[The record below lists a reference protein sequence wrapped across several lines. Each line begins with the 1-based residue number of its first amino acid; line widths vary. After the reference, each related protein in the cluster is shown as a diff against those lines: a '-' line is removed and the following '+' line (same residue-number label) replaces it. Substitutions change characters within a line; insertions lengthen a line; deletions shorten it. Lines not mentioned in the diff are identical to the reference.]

1 MINASTLFQN
11 TIKERTNFIESA
23 TITFRDNRKVDLGP
37 KDFSISNNNVNDG
50 ANVNGFPLGVA
61 ISRSIKIEIANF
73 EDQYSDYDFNGAKI
87 KLSCSLKLD
96 NNSTETINY
105 GLFTVITPETYGD
118 TIIVTAVDDMY
129 KCDKAYETNLAF
141 PNRLDIILQD
151 IASRRGFLIKKENFT
166 NCDFMVMSKPKN
178 VTDRQVIGYI
188 AMIAG
193 GNARFDRYGYL
204 EILTYDREALS
215 KVETIIDGGT
225 YLFTDSSEIDGG
237 DFTYN
242 TGANIDGGS
251 FEFGQDNY
259 HVLSSWKN
267 LKVDVDDVVITGI
280 QTKTSSNKED
290 EKNIKLYGKNGY
302 VLSINNPLIAEKEDE
317 AIKLIGDLIIG
328 IKFRPFSGDY
338 IAYPLAEF
346 MDLCVVNDR
355 KGNSYLS
362 IITDV
367 NFSFGGFTR
376 LKNTAV
382 SAIRN
387 SSSYFSNATQAIV
400 EASKMVEKEK
410 NEREVA
416 QDLLFQKLSNAN
428 GMYYTEYEAGDG
440 SIIRFFHDKPN
451 LDDSQIVWKFTID
464 AFGISTDG
472 GKTYPYGMD
481 ISGTA
486 ILEKLYAS
494 KISADY
500 INGGILR
507 IGGLN
512 NINGQIYIIDKDGE
526 QCGVINNIG
535 ISIYSKVNKKRVLI
549 SPIVGFLEQDAESGE
564 FFGEIYQNT
573 NHVERANN
581 ILSSTKIY
589 ASHNDR
595 VVINFLR
602 EESGGSVSDG
612 TFWAKKYYEYYYTHD
627 EPLFVWNET
636 APSQI
641 DSEIS
646 VVEIQ
651 LPEVYKGK
659 LFNYE
664 IESKVNEE
672 RYNDLINN
680 KKIYLKTWYDGSYN
694 EKATGKKWEGYEEY
708 PLFSDGTLSSVYLT
722 EVLGYIGQPSEANVP
737 STEPILRELQV
748 KSLPKNCSV
757 NVIEVDYDNAIIKY
771 TCHVSAG
778 CSIKDYIENSSHDY
792 SEVYVDIPEI
802 YDVTFTVIC

>member
-11 TIKERTNFIESA
+11 TIKERTNFIQAA
-23 TITFRDNRKVDLGP
+23 TITFRDDRVVNLGP
-37 KDFSISNNNVNDG
+37 KDFAISNNNVNDG
-50 ANVNGFPLGVA
+50 ANANGLPLGVA
-61 ISRSIKIEIANF
+61 ISRSIKLEIANF
-73 EDQYSDYDFNGAKI
+73 EDQYSDYDFNEAKI
-87 KLSCSLKLD
+87 NLSCSLELE
-96 NNSTETINY
+96 NNKIETIEY

-129 KCDKAYETNLAF
+129 KCDKPYETNLAF

-225 YLFTDSSEIDGG
+225 YLFTDGSEIDGG

-251 FEFGQDNY
+251 FEFASDNY
-259 HVLSSWKN
+259 HVLSLWKN

-280 QTKTSSNKED
+280 QTNASVNKDNEEKT
-290 EKNIKLYGKNGY
+290 KLYGENGY
-302 VLSINNPLIAEKEDE
+302 VLNINNPLIIKKEEE

-328 IKFRPFSGDY
+328 MKFRSFSGDY
-338 IAYPLAEF
+338 ISYPLAEF
-346 MDLCVVNDR
+346 MDLCIVNDR
-355 KGNSYLS
+355 KGNSYQS

-367 NFSFGGFTR
+367 NFSFGGLTR

-410 NEREVA
+410 SEREVA
-416 QDLLFQKLSNAN
+416 QDLLFQQLSNAN
-428 GMYYTEYEAGDG
+428 GMYYSEYEASDG
-440 SIIRFFHDKPN
+440 SIIRFLHDKPN
-451 LDDSQIVWKFTID
+451 LDDSKIVWKFTID

-472 GKTYPYGMD
+472 GNTYPYGMD

-564 FFGEIYQNT
+564 FLGEIYQNT

-589 ASHNDR
+589 ANHNDKL
-595 VVINFLR
+595 VINFLR
-602 EESGGSVSDG
+602 EESGGSIFDG
-612 TFWAKKYYEYYYTHD
+612 TYWAKKYYEYYYVHD

-636 APSQI
+636 APGQQG
-641 DSEIS
+641 SEIS

-680 KKIYLKTWYDGSYN
+680 KKIYLKTRYDGTYN
-694 EKATGKKWEGYEEY
+694 ERATGKKWEGYEEY

-757 NVIEVDYDNAIIKY
+757 KVTEVDYDNAIIKY

-778 CSIKDYIENSSHDY
+778 CSIKDYIEHSSHDY

>member
-11 TIKERTNFIESA
+11 TIKERTNFIQAA
-23 TITFRDNRKVDLGP
+23 TITFRDGRVVNLGQ
-37 KDFSISNNNVNDG
+37 KDFAISNNNVNDG
-50 ANVNGFPLGVA
+50 ANANGLPLGVA
-61 ISRSIKIEIANF
+61 ISRSIKLEIANF
-73 EDQYSDYDFNGAKI
+73 ENQYSDYDFNEAKI
-87 KLSCSLKLD
+87 SLSCSLELE
-96 NNSTETINY
+96 NNKTETIEY

-129 KCDKAYETNLAF
+129 KCDKPYETNLAF

-166 NCDFMVMSKPKN
+166 NCDFMVMSKPTN

-204 EILTYDREALS
+204 EILTYDREKLS
-215 KVETIIDGGT
+215 IVEAIIDGGT
-225 YLFTDSSEIDGG
+225 YLFTDGSEIDGG

-251 FEFGQDNY
+251 FEFASDNY

-280 QTKTSSNKED
+280 QTNASVNKDNEEKT
-290 EKNIKLYGKNGY
+290 KLYGENGY
-302 VLSINNPLIAEKEDE
+302 VLNINNPLIIKKEEE

-328 IKFRPFSGDY
+328 MKFRSFSGDY
-338 IAYPLAEF
+338 ISYPLAEF
-346 MDLCVVNDR
+346 MDLCVINDR
-355 KGNSYLS
+355 KGNSYPS

-410 NEREVA
+410 SEREVA
-416 QDLLFQKLSNAN
+416 QDLLFQQLSNAN

-440 SIIRFFHDKPN
+440 SIIRFLHDKPK

-472 GKTYPYGMD
+472 GETYPYGMD

-507 IGGLN
+507 LGGIN
-512 NINGQIYIIDKDGE
+512 NINGQIYIYDNEGV

-535 ISIYSKVNKKRVLI
+535 ISIYSAINKKRVII
-549 SPIVGFLEQDAESGE
+549 SPLIGFREQTVENGDFIGLTFQTTTYCERSTDIIATSEYQVKHYDYFKNELVDSYVETGDYVNVTYYKWKYWYEHSGYQSAPVWYEENIQKVSNICLERAIQLPDEFKGKSFVVSAELVGV
-564 FFGEIYQNT
+564 NT
-573 NHVERANN
+573 ERANS
-581 ILSSTKIY
+581 LSYK
-589 ASHNDR
+589 
-595 VVINFLR
+595 VIKVKSRYGNNQ
-602 EESGGSVSDG
+602 
-612 TFWAKKYYEYYYTHD
+612 YYEKTGKTWISD
-627 EPLFVWNET
+627 WT
-636 APSQI
+636 AYDFSG
-641 DSEIS
+641 
-646 VVEIQ
+646 VE
-651 LPEVYKGK
+651 
-659 LFNYE
+659 
-664 IESKVNEE
+664 
-672 RYNDLINN
+672 NN
-680 KKIYLKTWYDGSYN
+680 AYDQAKSYQGVLKTLEKPEEGEFTYN
-694 EKATGKKWEGYEEY
+694 MGLSTSSAVVNDIAIRNDYE
-708 PLFSDGTLSSVYLT
+708 
-722 EVLGYIGQPSEANVP
+722 
-737 STEPILRELQV
+737 
-748 KSLPKNCSV
+748 
-757 NVIEVDYDNAIIKY
+757 NAIIYVKVD
-771 TCHVSAG
+771 TSVN
-778 CSIKDYIENSSHDY
+778 CSSKNRSVVCEVPDIFDIK
-792 SEVYVDIPEI
+792 
-802 YDVTFTVIC
+802 VTAIC